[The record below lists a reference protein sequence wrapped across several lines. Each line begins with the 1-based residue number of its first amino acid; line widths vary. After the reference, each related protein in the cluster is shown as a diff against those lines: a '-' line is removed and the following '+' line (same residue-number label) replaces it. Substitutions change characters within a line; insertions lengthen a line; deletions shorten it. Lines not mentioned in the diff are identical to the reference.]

1 MTRSRADRGQNRS
14 RHESPDAPDGR
25 GGAEARPDGTATRRA
40 MRDHHRKTYRHP
52 LLRRGAIITAA
63 VMAVVLVLG
72 VLAYVKLNGNIH
84 KLDLA
89 GQLGVRPKSK
99 ATVDQATNLPPMN
112 ILVMGSDT
120 RALGG
125 VTGFGSA
132 KDIAG
137 ARSDTTLLVHLAA
150 DRKSAIVV
158 SIPRD
163 SVVQGPT
170 EQVSHG
176 VDCKDKSNDRS
187 SWQGH
192 QFNAFFE
199 NGGPACT
206 IRVVEQNTGIRID
219 HFMVINFLGFES
231 MVDALGNVPV
241 CVPKAVD
248 DPKSGLKLP
257 AGRSEVSGKQALAF
271 VRARYT
277 LGDGSDLGRIDRQQA
292 FLSSMVQTATSAN
305 LLLRPDKLFRF
316 LDAATKSLTTDPG
329 LGNLNSLREV
339 AQSVQGLP
347 SSGIRFVTVP
357 VEPYPPRPKA
367 LVQWTSKAP
376 ALWDAIANDDPL
388 PGTGTKK
395 KPPTGTPTPAPS
407 QEPLIVA
414 PDKIHVSVI
423 NDSGVSGIARQD
435 AGDLQLQGFQVEGFK
450 SGSNPHSGVIVS
462 YSPSK
467 ADSARTVA
475 AAFPGA
481 RLKQDDLLGETIE
494 VSIGTGS
501 PNVVEVPNRIGTT
514 PLPTHTLTA
523 NVPTQTP
530 TFKARAANSDICS
543 LH

>member
-1 MTRSRADRGQNRS
+1 
-14 RHESPDAPDGR
+14 
-25 GGAEARPDGTATRRA
+25 
-40 MRDHHRKTYRHP
+40 
-52 LLRRGAIITAA
+52 
-63 VMAVVLVLG
+63 MAVVLALG
-72 VLAYVKLNGNIH
+72 VVAYIKLNGNIH

-89 GQLGVRPKSK
+89 GQLGVRPKTQASK
-99 ATVDQATNLPPMN
+99 DAQTDLPPMN

-120 RALGG
+120 RDLGAG

-132 KDIAG
+132 KDISG

-163 SVVQGPT
+163 SVVRGP
-170 EQVSHG
+170 VS
-176 VDCKDKSNDRS
+176 CKDKNNDINTWPLR
-187 SWQGH
+187 
-192 QFNAFFE
+192 QFNANFE
-199 NGGPACT
+199 LGGPACT
-206 IRVVEQNTGIRID
+206 LRTVEQNTGIRID
-219 HFMVINFLGFES
+219 HFMVINFLGFEA
-231 MVDALGNVPV
+231 MVDALGNIPV
-241 CVPKAVD
+241 CVPKAVN
-248 DPKSGLKLP
+248 DPKSGLRLP

-277 LGDGSDLGRIDRQQA
+277 LGDGSDLSRIDRQQA
-292 FLSSMVQTATSAN
+292 FLSSMVQTATSSGT
-305 LLLRPDKLFRF
+305 LLRPDKLFRF
-316 LDAATKSLTTDPG
+316 LDAATKSLTTDPD
-329 LGNLNSLREV
+329 LGNLNALRDV

-347 SSGIRFVTVP
+347 SSQIRFVTVP
-357 VEPYPPRPKA
+357 VEPYPPRPQA
-367 LVQWTSKAP
+367 LVQWTSKAS
-376 ALWDAIANDDPL
+376 ALWDAIAKDDPL

-395 KPPTGTPTPAPS
+395 KPPTGTPTPAPT
-407 QEPLIVA
+407 QEPLIVT

-423 NDSGVSGIARQD
+423 NDSGISGIARQD
-435 AGDLQLQGFQVEGFK
+435 ASDLALQGFQVEGFK

-481 RLKQDDLLGETIE
+481 KLKQDDLLGETIE

-530 TFKARAANSDICS
+530 TFKARAANADICS

>member
-1 MTRSRADRGQNRS
+1 MTRSRTDRGQNRS

-25 GGAEARPDGTATRRA
+25 GGAEASPHGASRRA

-132 KDIAG
+132 KEIAG

-163 SVVQGPT
+163 SMVPGPA
-170 EQVSHG
+170 S
-176 VDCKDKSNDRS
+176 CKDTNNDLAAWRTHS
-187 SWQGH
+187 PQ
-192 QFNAFFE
+192 QFNSFFE
-199 NGGPACT
+199 AGGPACT
-206 IRVVEQNTGIRID
+206 IRVVEQNTGIRVD
-219 HFMVINFLGFES
+219 HFMVINFLGFQS
-231 MVDALGNVPV
+231 MVDALGAVPV
-241 CVPKAVD
+241 CVPKAVN
-248 DPKSGLKLP
+248 DPRSGLRLP
-257 AGRSEVSGKQALAF
+257 AGRSEVTGQQALAF

-277 LGDGSDLGRIDRQQA
+277 LGDGSDLSRIDRQQA

-329 LGNLNSLREV
+329 MGNLNSLREV
-339 AQSVQGLP
+339 AQSVQGLA
-347 SSGIRFVTVP
+347 SSQIRFVTVP
-357 VEPYPPRPKA
+357 TEPYPANTAR
-367 LVQWTSKAP
+367 VQWTAKAP

-395 KPPTGTPTPAPS
+395 KPPTGNPTPAPS

-481 RLKQDDLLGETIE
+481 KLKQDDLLGETIE
-494 VSIGTGS
+494 VSVGTGS
-501 PNVVEVPNRIGTT
+501 PNVVAVPNRIGTT

-530 TFKARAANSDICS
+530 TFKARAASSDICS

>member
-1 MTRSRADRGQNRS
+1 
-14 RHESPDAPDGR
+14 
-25 GGAEARPDGTATRRA
+25 
-40 MRDHHRKTYRHP
+40 MRDEHRRTHRHP
-52 LLRRGAIITAA
+52 LLRRGAIIGAA

-72 VLAYVKLNGNIH
+72 LLAYIKLNGNIH

-89 GQLGVRPKSK
+89 GELGVRPKSK
-99 ATVDQATNLPPMN
+99 ATVDAQTDLPPMN

-120 RALGG
+120 RDLGAG
-125 VTGFGSA
+125 VTGFGSS

-163 SVVQGPT
+163 SVVKGP
-170 EQVSHG
+170 VS
-176 VDCKDKSNDRS
+176 CKDKNNDIATWPDR
-187 SWQGH
+187 
-192 QFNAFFE
+192 QFNANFE
-199 NGGPACT
+199 LGGPACT
-206 IRVVEQNTGIRID
+206 IRTVEQNTGVRID
-219 HFMVINFLGFES
+219 HFMVINFLGFEA
-231 MVDALGNVPV
+231 MVDALGDIPV
-241 CVPKAVD
+241 CVPKAVN

-257 AGRSEVSGKQALAF
+257 AGRSQVTGKEALAF

-277 LGDGSDLGRIDRQQA
+277 LGDGSDLSRIDRQQA
-292 FLSSMVQTATSAN
+292 FLSSMVQTATSSGT
-305 LLLRPDKLFRF
+305 LLRPDKLFRF

-329 LGNLNSLREV
+329 LGNLNALREV

-347 SSGIRFVTVP
+347 SSQIRFVTVP

-367 LVQWTSKAP
+367 LVQWTSRAS
-376 ALWDAIANDDPL
+376 ALWQAIANDDPL
-388 PGTGTKK
+388 PGTGKK
-395 KPPTGTPTPAPS
+395 KAPTGPVTPAPS
-407 QEPLIVA
+407 QEPLTVT
-414 PDKIHVSVI
+414 PDRIHVSVI

-450 SGSNPHSGVIVS
+450 SGSNPHGGVIVS

-481 RLKQDDLLGETIE
+481 KLKQDDLLGETIE
-494 VSIGTGS
+494 VSIGANS
-501 PNVVEVPNRIGTT
+501 PNVVAVPNRIGSD
-514 PLPTHTLTA
+514 PLPSHSLTA
-523 NVPTQTP
+523 TVPTTSA
-530 TFKARAANSDICS
+530 TFKARTANADICS